1 MTAFGVFWGLL
12 MLILLV
18 GFGHGIFNGIVGQLD
33 VVPSN
38 SMFFGG
44 SYTSMSYKGFG
55 KGRYVQRDNV
65 YMELLETCL

>member
-1 MTAFGVFWGLL
+1 MQELWQEIWLTIRRNKWRSFMTAFGVFWGLL

-44 SYTSMSYKGFG
+44 SYTSMSY
-55 KGRYVQRDNV
+55 
-65 YMELLETCL
+65 